1 MALLPIEKAD
11 LKTQIIPA
19 STPQMSDPRII
30 VQTYNPPS
38 KAGLPVK
45 LNPPPMKFNF
55 LVPKQDPQI
64 IKNEVHEL
72 GKNFIKKVIFLRG

>member
-1 MALLPIEKAD
+1 MALLPIEKAE
-11 LKTQIIPA
+11 LRTAVIPA

-38 KAGLPVK
+38 KGGLPVK

-55 LVPKQDPQI
+55 LLPKQNPQI

-72 GKNFIKKVIFLRG
+72 GKS

>member
-1 MALLPIEKAD
+1 MALLPIEKAE
-11 LKTQIIPA
+11 LRTAVVPA

-38 KAGLPVK
+38 KAALPIK
-45 LNPPPMKFNF
+45 LNPPPLKFNF

-64 IKNEVHEL
+64 IKNEVHEI
-72 GKNFIKKVIFLRG
+72 GK